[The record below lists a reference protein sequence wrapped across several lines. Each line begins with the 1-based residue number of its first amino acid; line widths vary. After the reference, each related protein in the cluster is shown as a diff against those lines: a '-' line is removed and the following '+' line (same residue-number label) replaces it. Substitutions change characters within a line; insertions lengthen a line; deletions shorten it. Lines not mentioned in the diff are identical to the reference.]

1 MKVGIRAGGLG
12 SRLAEETD
20 VRTKPTVES
29 METWYFP
36 SSFAC
41 LNADLRLSLM

>member
-1 MKVGIRAGGLG
+1 MKVGILAGELG
-12 SRLAEETD
+12 SSLAK
-20 VRTKPTVES
+20 RPMCAQSLRWKS

-41 LNADLRLSLM
+41 LNADLRLSLP

>member
-1 MKVGIRAGGLG
+1 MKVGILAGGLG

-20 VRTKPTVES
+20 VRPKHMVEVDGDLALS
-29 METWYFP
+29 

-41 LNADLRLSLM
+41 LNADLRLSLL